1 MRDLQLPIF
10 FTGINISANNGSDC
24 YRNGELLRFGK
35 GVYLDNVFTIPEY
48 SHLDLSEKVKL
59 LNDTISKYAP
69 WIASFYTPN
78 ATLISS
84 SAYFGQA
91 NKNGQ
96 IFIDGVTSGRATI
109 IGDDFFEINK
119 NAIGKDHCLIQN
131 VDISLK
137 IERIRT
143 KEAVSDSERFA
154 VVVPDYLI
162 NNPEMQRYSNRS
174 LPALQNLKG
183 FKSLVSNNERM
194 LVDVC
199 RWTNDDPRSLN
210 ETDFINLCSFVG
222 VSFIDGNQA
231 QDRKV
236 ISKICSIKAVTPSV
250 IIELNRRLEP
260 LLSTDLG
267 QSRRLDIEKALKLAR
282 IQFRVD
288 HPENIFDIFHY
299 DRKVAKLIDV
309 GGHEWA
315 IRGEGWLLPLDP
327 TDNRMPPIISNLL
340 PEIVKITPP
349 EYVNFFKQSSRFM
362 SNIQIIESG
371 KNKTRNDYH
380 TALLTEEQ
388 LFGGLIRDIPTF
400 SADFDYQNTK
410 TALHDNIPRCSGF
423 QIKLPMHLGIEGAGQ
438 VLSIA
443 ADKSFT
449 HMLKLASSNQ
459 QALVIGEWVGMHIS
473 KAIGANTARFQLIDL
488 SNEYGDR
495 MGYLTERF
503 DIGKKGDRSEILAC
517 DLCAIMGLSSED
529 KYSGSMEIAVKAV
542 SMNSADFDADRFGI
556 LAMTVATLLSDNT
569 DLHLKNISLMRNE
582 ADPTSG
588 YRLSPVYDMV
598 VTSVLPT
605 YAHSKLALSINGT
618 HEPELSDIVTFA
630 QESLNIDPEMTLQ
643 YMEMSCVQVKHLMET
658 LVEMFPQ
665 KFKRVP
671 EFEQSLTRCVNAV
684 NKRIAIFQPSLQKER
699 EQVLES
705 NFTEL
710 LSIQELL
717 DHEERKRMV
726 ETAPPYKTMG
736 F

>member
-1 MRDLQLPIF
+1 MSRPQLPVF
-10 FTGINISANNGSDC
+10 FTGINISKNTGSDSF
-24 YRNGELLRFGK
+24 RNGRLLRFGK
-35 GVYLDNVFTIPEY
+35 GVYLDNVFKLAEY
-48 SHLDLSEKVKL
+48 SHLDISDKVNL
-59 LNDTISKYAP
+59 INDTISQYAP

-78 ATLISS
+78 ATLICS

-109 IGDDFFEINK
+109 IGDDFFELNK
-119 NAIGKDHCLIQN
+119 EAIGNDCSLMQN
-131 VDISLK
+131 VEISLK
-137 IERIRT
+137 LERIRT
-143 KEAVSDSERFA
+143 KEAVSDNERLS
-154 VVVPDYLI
+154 VSVPDYLI
-162 NNPEMQRYSNRS
+162 NNPEMLRYSNRS

-183 FKSLVSNNERM
+183 LKSLVSNNSRM

-199 RWTNDDPRSLN
+199 RWASDDPRSLN
-210 ETDFINLCSFVG
+210 DTDFINLCAYAGISFV
-222 VSFIDGNQA
+222 DGNQA
-231 QDRKV
+231 QDWKV
-236 ISKICSIKAVTPSV
+236 IGKICSTDAVTPSV
-250 IIELNRRLEP
+250 IIELKRRLEP
-260 LLSTDLG
+260 LLASDLG
-267 QSRRLDIEKALKLAR
+267 HSRTMDIDKALKQAR

-288 HPENIFDIFHY
+288 HPENIFDVFHY
-299 DRKVAKLIDV
+299 DRKVANLIDV

-371 KNKTRNDYH
+371 KKKTRNDYH
-380 TALLTEEQ
+380 KVLLTEDQ
-388 LFGGLIRDIPTF
+388 LFDGQIRDIPTF
-400 SADFDYQNTK
+400 SADFDYQNTNK
-410 TALHDNIPRCSGF
+410 ALHDNIPRCSGF
-423 QIKLPMHLGIEGAGQ
+423 QIKLPMHLNHEGKEQ
-438 VLSIA
+438 VISIA
-443 ADKSFT
+443 ADKPFT
-449 HMLKLASSNQ
+449 HMLKLASNNQ

-495 MGYLTERF
+495 MGYITERF
-503 DIGKKGDRSEILAC
+503 DIGKKSDSSEFLAC

-529 KYSGSMEIAVKAV
+529 KYSGTMEIAVKAV
-542 SMNSADFDADRFGI
+542 SMNSSNFDEDRFGI
-556 LAMTVATLLSDNT
+556 LALTVAGLLSDNT
-569 DLHLKNISLMRNE
+569 DLHLKNISMIRDE
-582 ADPTSG
+582 ANPTSG

-605 YAHSKLALSINGT
+605 YAHSKLALSINDT
-618 HEPELSDIVTFA
+618 HEPELADIVTFA
-630 QESLNIDPEMTLQ
+630 QQSLNIEPEMTLQ
-643 YMEMSCVQVKHLMET
+643 YIEMACVQVGHLMGT
-658 LVEMFPQ
+658 LVDMFPQ
-665 KFKRVP
+665 KFKKVSA
-671 EFEQSLTRCVNAV
+671 FEQSLNRCVTAV
-684 NKRIAIFQPSLQKER
+684 KERIAIFQPSLQIER
-699 EQVLES
+699 EKAIES

-726 ETAPPYKTMG
+726 ETVTPIKTMG